1 MKLVHTVAL
10 IVAAGRGSRF
20 GGASPKQYV
29 ELAGKPVLRHSLEA
43 FARHPKV
50 GAVRVVIHD
59 DDRALYDAASAGLST
74 LAPVTGGATRQESVL
89 RGLESLQA
97 MKPAVVLI
105 HDAARPLVDAALI
118 DRMLAALA
126 AASMCIASARVIRSC
141 SAGLPCPTTTA
152 WWVIPMPM
160 SGCMP

>member
-50 GAVRVVIHD
+50 GGVRVVIHD
-59 DDRALYDAASAGLST
+59 DDRAVYDAASAGLST
-74 LAPVTGGATRQESVL
+74 LAPVTGGATRQGSW
-89 RGLESLQA
+89 RCRWRIIARTASGPATKSL
-97 MKPAVVLI
+97 PT
-105 HDAARPLVDAALI
+105 
-118 DRMLAALA
+118 
-126 AASMCIASARVIRSC
+126 SA
-141 SAGLPCPTTTA
+141 
-152 WWVIPMPM
+152 
-160 SGCMP
+160 